1 MVDIEKTAKK
11 SEQIEKTK
19 TIEKTNLYSEEYSK
33 KNIWL
38 RYKQI
43 NVVFWKTNCLKIT
56 LFFLLSVDLSI
67 IENYFYFHK
76 QQQ

>member
-33 KNIWL
+33 KNI
-38 RYKQI
+38 
-43 NVVFWKTNCLKIT
+43 
-56 LFFLLSVDLSI
+56 
-67 IENYFYFHK
+67 
-76 QQQ
+76 